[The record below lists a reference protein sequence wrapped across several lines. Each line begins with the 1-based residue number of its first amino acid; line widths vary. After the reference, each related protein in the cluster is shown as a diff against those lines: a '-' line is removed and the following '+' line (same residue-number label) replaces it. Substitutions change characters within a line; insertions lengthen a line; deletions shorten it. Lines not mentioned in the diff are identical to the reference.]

1 MTAMDK
7 KFDRN
12 TVIEAIRR
20 VPLLSPSASR
30 LLELTADPDH
40 DLSQTIDIVKCDA
53 PLTAHVLRIVNSAAF
68 GLLNKVDSIDR
79 AVAYLGERLVISIAL
94 GDNAGALFNKPL
106 AGYDGEK
113 GALWRHDLLTAM
125 ASRQVSQKARVELN
139 AGLAFTGGILHD
151 IGKGI
156 LSDFLHDTAPELV
169 EQLEKHAIV
178 DYLEGER
185 ALLGIDHAEAGFEV
199 AKCWQ
204 LPEALQMI
212 IRYHH
217 QPQEAPEAY
226 RALVY
231 AVHVGDI
238 IAMMGG
244 CGTGADTLQ
253 YPLDQRYSD
262 YLDLTFDDLALILL
276 ETQEEFRRIEASFHE
291 TKEN

>member
-1 MTAMDK
+1 MTAMNR
-7 KFDRN
+7 KFDRD

-30 LLELTADPDH
+30 LLELTADPEH
-40 DLSQTIDIVKCDA
+40 DLGEVIDVVKCDA
-53 PLTAHVLRIVNSAAF
+53 TLTAHVLRVVNSAAF
-68 GLLNKVDSIDR
+68 GLLNKVESIDR
-79 AVAYLGERLVISIAL
+79 AVAYLGERLVVSIAL
-94 GDNAGALFNKPL
+94 GDNAGALFYKPL
-106 AGYDGEK
+106 AGYDGGK
-113 GALWRHDLLTAM
+113 GVLWRHDLLTAM
-125 ASRQVSQKARVELN
+125 ASRHVSQKARVELN

-169 EQLEKHAIV
+169 ESLEKHAIA

-199 AKCWQ
+199 AKSWK

-231 AVHVGDI
+231 SVHVGDI
-238 IAMMGG
+238 ITMMGG

-253 YPLDQRYSD
+253 YPLDQKYSD

-276 ETQEEFRRIEASFHE
+276 ETEEEFRRIEASFHE